1 MRPKLLILG
10 HVDAHG
16 RHGLVADLR
25 AAERLGAEPLPVVTA
40 YSLGKGSNPEVL
52 RPVWG
57 GTIARQLDAA
67 LAQEPEAALIGIL
80 GRARHVRLVAQQLT
94 NRGPSALV
102 LAPMP
107 SAFDIA
113 PLVNARLFAAIRR
126 CLIPEARAV
135 VLTANNATTLM
146 GTNGKSLDDLRG
158 IGQKIL
164 GLGAGAAWI
173 RAIPNESRQIDIFVD
188 QAGSGLL
195 DYQATNEDVETHT
208 SAASLATLLALG
220 TKLRPAVN
228 RAHRQAYSIDRE
240 LHPA

>member
-1 MRPKLLILG
+1 
-10 HVDAHG
+10 
-16 RHGLVADLR
+16 
-25 AAERLGAEPLPVVTA
+25 VTA
-40 YSLGKGSNPEVL
+40 YSLGKGNNPEVL

-57 GTIARQLDAA
+57 STIARQLDAA
-67 LAQEPEAALIGIL
+67 LDQGPEAALIGIL
-80 GRARHVRLVAQQLT
+80 GRARHVKLVAQQLT

-102 LAPMP
+102 LAPMS

-113 PLVNARLFAAIRR
+113 PLVNTRLFAAIRR

-135 VLTANNATTLM
+135 VLTANNAATLM
-146 GTNGKSLDDLRG
+146 GASGESLDDLRG

-164 GLGAGAAWI
+164 ALGAGAAWI
-173 RAIPNESRQIDIFVD
+173 RASPRESRQIDVFVD
-188 QAGSGLL
+188 QEGSGLL

-228 RAHRQAYSIDRE
+228 RAHRQAYRVDRE